1 MRGDVLSQ
9 RQVIVLLF
17 SGLLGISA
25 DLLPTLAAQRAGSG
39 GWLIPVL
46 ALPLLLLS
54 LWTATRVFVL
64 PSGFLKCII
73 YIMYMAQIL
82 AVLALVLRL
91 NSLRMEQINEKFPA
105 WVATVVL
112 LAVAIWMGFGKTAA
126 FARAGE
132 IFYLALAVVIVGVI
146 FLGALQVEPDNLA
159 VNMTEIISLPGGGLA
174 AAGIILN
181 VYPVLALRTKIKA
194 GRRGYRKVI
203 IWTVAFCVVLTLVLV
218 VVIGCLGPK
227 LTAQWNEPFFTMVQG
242 VGIKGAFQRTEALV
256 MALMCLSDFVLVG
269 SLFHAWRALAE
280 GIRPGTWGRW
290 SLLAAAPALVAGW
303 LLFPGQEVREVAL
316 QILPVTGIVF
326 GLILPLIL
334 CGSYVFHRRQK

>member
-1 MRGDVLSQ
+1 MRGDVLSR

-17 SGLLGISA
+17 SGLLGISV
-25 DLLPTLAAQRAGSG
+25 DLLPTLAAQRAGGG

-46 ALPLLLLS
+46 VLPLLLIS
-54 LWTATRVFVL
+54 IWTATRVFVL
-64 PSGFLKCII
+64 PNGFLKCII

-82 AVLALVLRL
+82 AVLVLVLQL
-91 NSLRMEQINEKFPA
+91 NSLRLEQINEKFPA
-105 WVATVVL
+105 WLAAAVL

-132 IFYLALAVVIVGVI
+132 MFYLALAVVIVGVI

-159 VNMTEIISLPGGGLA
+159 VDMTEIVALPGGGLA
-174 AAGIILN
+174 VAGIILN
-181 VYPVLALRTKIKA
+181 VYPILVLCTKVAA
-194 GRRGYRKVI
+194 GQGGCRKVI
-203 IWTVAFCVVLTLVLV
+203 VWIGAFCVVLTLVLV

-269 SLFHAWRALAE
+269 SLFHAWRTLAE
-280 GIRPGTWGRW
+280 GICPGTWGRW
-290 SLLAAAPALVAGW
+290 SLLVAVPALVAGW

-316 QILPVTGIVF
+316 QILPITGIVF
-326 GLILPLIL
+326 GLILPLVL
-334 CGSYVFHRRQK
+334 CGISVFYKRQK

>member
-17 SGLLGISA
+17 SGLLGISV
-25 DLLPTLAAQRAGSG
+25 DLLPTLAAQRAGGG

-46 ALPLLLLS
+46 VLPLLLIS
-54 LWTATRVFVL
+54 LWTAKRVFAL
-64 PSGFLKCII
+64 PNGFLRYVI

-82 AVLALVLRL
+82 AVLALALRL
-91 NSLRMEQINEKFPA
+91 NSLRLEQINEKFPA
-105 WVATVVL
+105 WLAAAAL
-112 LAVAIWMGFGKTAA
+112 LAAAIWMGFGKAAA

-159 VNMTEIISLPGGGLA
+159 VDATELATLPGGGLA

-181 VYPVLALRTKIKA
+181 VYPILVLHTKVTA
-194 GRRGYRKVI
+194 GRKSRRRGIV
-203 IWTVAFCVVLTLVLV
+203 WTVAFCVVLTLVLV

-227 LTAQWNEPFFTMVQG
+227 LTAHWNEPFFTMVQG

-256 MALMCLSDFVLVG
+256 MALICLSDFVLVG
-269 SLFHAWRALAE
+269 SLFHAWRVLAE
-280 GIRPGTWGRW
+280 GICPGTWGRW
-290 SLLAAAPALVAGW
+290 SLFAAVPASMAGW
-303 LLFPGQEVREVAL
+303 LLFPGQEVRGFAL
-316 QILPVTGIVF
+316 RILPVVGVVF

-334 CGSYVFHRRQK
+334 CGISVFYKRQK

>member
-17 SGLLGISA
+17 SGLLGISV
-25 DLLPTLAAQRAGSG
+25 DLLPALAAQRAGAG
-39 GWLIPVL
+39 GWLIPILV
-46 ALPLLLLS
+46 LPLLLAS
-54 LWTATRVFVL
+54 LWTATRVFKL
-64 PSGFLKCII
+64 PNGFLRCII

-82 AVLALVLRL
+82 TVLALVLRL
-91 NSLRMEQINEKFPA
+91 SSLRLEQINEKFPA
-105 WVATVVL
+105 WLAAAVL

-159 VNMTEIISLPGGGLA
+159 ADMTELAALPGGGLA

-181 VYPVLALRTKIKA
+181 VYPILVLHTKVTT
-194 GRRGYRKVI
+194 GRESRRRGI

-227 LTAQWNEPFFTMVQG
+227 LTAHGNAPFFIMVQG

-256 MALMCLSDFVLVG
+256 TALLCLSDFVLVG
-269 SLFHAWRALAE
+269 SLLHAWRVLAE
-280 GIRPGTWGRW
+280 GVRPGKGGRW
-290 SLLAAAPALVAGW
+290 SMLAAVPAAVAGW
-303 LLFPGQEVREVAL
+303 LLFSGQEVRGFAL
-316 QILPVTGIVF
+316 QILPVVGVVS

-334 CGSYVFHRRQK
+334 CGISVFYKRQK